1 MSFWKLQLDEQKRN
15 RPFRSSGLSRRFAFQ
30 VHYPEKEAMAW
41 TVDFWVVQ
49 LDDQK
54 RKLPVRSAVVSRKPR
69 HLDKNYLHQKG

>member
-1 MSFWKLQLDEQKRN
+1 
-15 RPFRSSGLSRRFAFQ
+15 
-30 VHYPEKEAMAW
+30 MAW